1 MCSRHLIRA
10 QQPSPCACVQTVP
23 SALWLSSSKGISFP
37 LPFFLFLTS
46 LFHSFH
52 LHCEI
57 LQTVWVLWGLILWI
71 SCAIGSAPLGLVF
84 CVKTHLCTH
93 LWSRL
98 QWWWSWSL
106 PSSLLSSRNGKKNE
120 KLIIALYNFFFNL
133 LFILYWSTVSVLV
146 SGVQQIDSVIHIHLP
161 FFVRFCSL
169 YRLLQNIEQSSL
181 CYTGGP
187 CSVSILYI
195 VACIC

>member
-1 MCSRHLIRA
+1 MGLQKAGYNIVTERQHKSKKDSNTVLHGLFRLEMFIFKCSFFPLEH
-10 QQPSPCACVQTVP
+10 
-23 SALWLSSSKGISFP
+23 LSSSYTWKV
-37 LPFFLFLTS
+37 LPIFQDPFKS
-46 LFHSFH
+46 H
-52 LHCEI
+52 LHCGI
-57 LQTVWVLWGLILWI
+57 LQTVWVLWGLILLI

-133 LFILYWSTVSVLV
+133 LFILYWSIV
-146 SGVQQIDSVIHIHLP
+146 D
-161 FFVRFCSL
+161 
-169 YRLLQNIEQSSL
+169 LQCQ
-181 CYTGGP
+181 C
-187 CSVSILYI
+187 
-195 VACIC
+195 